1 MPKLKPGTIIP
12 TTGEDAQIARG
23 ISADPDTYELSDKE
37 FDELKPM
44 RGRPRLERPK
54 VALNMRVDADVMDA
68 LKASGPG
75 WQTRVND
82 LLRRAIA
89 RRRI

>member
-1 MPKLKPGTIIP
+1 MPKLKPGTILP
-12 TTGEDAQIARG
+12 TPEEDAQIARG
-23 ISADPDTYELSDKE
+23 IAADPDTYELSDEE
-37 FDELKPM
+37 FKELKPM

-54 VALNMRVDADVMDA
+54 VALNMRIDADVMEA

-82 LLRRAIA
+82 LLRKAVS